1 MVEQGSTQL
10 TQFDMRLV
18 QRGAR
23 LRRSPYFDAT
33 QRYGCRAYT
42 VYNHTFLP
50 SYYDDPVSEYWH
62 LIEHVAIWD
71 VGVERQVEISG
82 PDAFALA
89 QRLTPR
95 DLSTCA
101 VGQGKYV
108 LITADDGGVINDP
121 VLLRLAEDRF
131 WLSLADSDVLLWAR
145 GVAINAGLNV
155 EIVEPDVWPLQL
167 QGPKSKPLVAD
178 LFGDRVASMPYYA
191 FSEASL
197 DSIPVIVTRTGWTGE
212 VGYEL
217 YLRDGNRGDALWE
230 RVMAAGKTYQIRPT
244 GPSDIRRI
252 EAGILNYGADMT
264 LADNPYEV
272 GLGWTVDLDKSQDFI
287 GRAAL
292 RRIKSEGM
300 RRKIAGIEIEG
311 APIEF
316 NETKWPVRQDR
327 RPAGAVT
334 SAIHSPRLKKNIG
347 YAMLPLPAA
356 ELGTR
361 LTIAT
366 PWGERAARVV
376 PKPFIDPKK
385 AIPKS

>member
-1 MVEQGSTQL
+1 MVVTP
-10 TQFDMRLV
+10 FDMRLI

-23 LRRSPYFDAT
+23 LRRSPFFEAT

-50 SYYDDPVSEYWH
+50 SYYDDPVTEYWH
-62 LIEHVAIWD
+62 LIEQVAIWD

-82 PDAFALA
+82 PDALTLT

-95 DLSTCA
+95 DLSRCA

-145 GVAINAGLNV
+145 GVAVNAGLKV
-155 EIVEPDVWPLQL
+155 DIQEPDVWPLQL

-197 DSIPVIVTRTGWTGE
+197 DTIPVVVTRTGWTGE
-212 VGYEL
+212 VGYEI
-217 YLRDGNRGDALWE
+217 YLRDGSRGEALWE
-230 RVMAAGKTYQIRPT
+230 RVMTAGKGYQIRPT

-264 LADNPYEV
+264 LADNPYEL
-272 GLGWTVDLDKSQDFI
+272 GLGWTVDLDKAQDFI

-292 RRIKSEGM
+292 RRIKAEGV
-300 RRKIAGIEIEG
+300 RRKLAGIEIEG
-311 APIEF
+311 PAIEF
-316 NETKWPVRQDR
+316 NETKWAVRHDGRPVGR
-327 RPAGAVT
+327 VT

-347 YAMLPLPAA
+347 YAMLPLPLA
-356 ELGTR
+356 EVGTT
-361 LTIAT
+361 LTLTT
-366 PWGERAARVV
+366 PWGERGARVV

-385 AIPKS
+385 AIPKA